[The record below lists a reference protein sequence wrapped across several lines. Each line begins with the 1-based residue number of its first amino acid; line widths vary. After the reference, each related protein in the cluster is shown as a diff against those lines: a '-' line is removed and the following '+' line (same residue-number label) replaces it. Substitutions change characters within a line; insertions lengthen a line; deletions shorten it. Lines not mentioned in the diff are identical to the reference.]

1 LAAKAG
7 GKGGKIRGDGEGRIA
22 VYTGSF
28 DPMTLGHLDIIARA
42 SRLFDTLVVA
52 VGESRDKTP
61 LFPTPERLELLSAVC
76 ADLANVKI
84 ESFRG
89 LAVSFAVERGGVA
102 LVRGLRS
109 LADYN
114 YEMQMALMNRALAP
128 ALETVFIPT
137 SSQFSH
143 ISSSL
148 AKEIAL
154 HGGDVELLTPPL
166 VAARLRKKVGK
177 GK

>member
-1 LAAKAG
+1 
-7 GKGGKIRGDGEGRIA
+7 
-22 VYTGSF
+22 
-28 DPMTLGHLDIIARA
+28 
-42 SRLFDTLVVA
+42 
-52 VGESRDKTP
+52 
-61 LFPTPERLELLSAVC
+61 
-76 ADLANVKI
+76 
-84 ESFRG
+84 

-128 ALETVFIPT
+128 DLETIFIPT
-137 SSQFSH
+137 SPQYSH

-154 HGGDVELLTPPL
+154 HGGDVELLTPKL
-166 VAARLRKKVGK
+166 VAERLRQKIGKKR
-177 GK
+177 